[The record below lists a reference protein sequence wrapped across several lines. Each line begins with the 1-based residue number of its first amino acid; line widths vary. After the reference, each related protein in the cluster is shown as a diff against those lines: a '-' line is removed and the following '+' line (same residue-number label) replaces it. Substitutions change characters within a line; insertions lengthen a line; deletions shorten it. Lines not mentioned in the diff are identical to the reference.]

1 MTQKERID
9 MLEKR
14 VETLEA
20 IVALL
25 TERKDFPETTAKPTT
40 SNKVVTTY
48 GPAVVQDYVRYDE
61 DRRARGIK

>member
-20 IVALL
+20 IIALL
-25 TERKDFPETTAKPTT
+25 TERNEFPETTAKPTT
-40 SNKVVTTY
+40 PNKVVTTY
-48 GPAVVQDYVRYDE
+48 GPAVVQNYIRYDE